1 MGLDKGLLWPWPFN
15 KETTLKVTVHF
26 LHSYDG
32 VWTRLGKRE
41 RTCGPNWIPK
51 IWFDLGPKTLVQDH
65 CISFTYKNYFSQIG
79 SRVQYMFQTR
89 IFQSSDDWPTILVQG
104 HCTSFIKRL
113 SRVISMKQTG
123 PRVETIWS
131 GQGFAC

>member
-1 MGLDKGLLWPWPFN
+1 M
-15 KETTLKVTVHF
+15 
-26 LHSYDG
+26 
-32 VWTRLGKRE
+32 
-41 RTCGPNWIPK
+41 
-51 IWFDLGPKTLVQDH
+51 
-65 CISFTYKNYFSQIG
+65 SQIG

-123 PRVETIWS
+123 PIKDYMVGTRICMLAMILTLEIT
-131 GQGFAC
+131 GFFFYKSTLHTGLRKKNALDKWCWMDRLIDWAPKEKGPNFCQQVLYILVWCNSVHSMCLM